1 MSCTVGM
8 TTQHR
13 QQCTLTA
20 DETNPVVEGVLPAL
34 LSPTAGM
41 VGQGGP
47 GENMT
52 RPTLNLP
59 RHLKVLNT
67 GLLLSKRAIVKMTV
81 GS

>member
-1 MSCTVGM
+1 MSRTVGM

-13 QQCTLTA
+13 QQCLTA

-41 VGQGGP
+41 GGQGGP

-52 RPTLNLP
+52 RPPLNLP

-67 GLLLSKRAIVKMTV
+67 ALLLSKRAIVKMTV
-81 GS
+81 RS